1 MCAAFEFQ
9 PAIET
14 KIYFDTDVNSWLCPK
29 GIIDCIFFVFK
40 VSVFSQRFFTEKK
53 KKNQQKILMENSNSS
68 KTVFYPPRNGNRSL

>member
-53 KKNQQKILMENSNSS
+53 KKEPTKNLNGEFKFLKNSFLSPQKW
-68 KTVFYPPRNGNRSL
+68 